1 MSTATDT
8 LDFLIIGAG
17 PAGLSAAD
25 AAAREGLSYLVIE
38 KGTIANTIRQYP
50 VGRTMFST
58 PNELEMREGS
68 LQPIREKP
76 TREELL
82 SHYIHFVLDHD
93 LHITTGEEVIDVAG
107 NYEDGFTVRTRC
119 RSFDGK
125 QNENNYHARSILFAI
140 GAMEYPRHLDV
151 PGEDLPKVYHRFV
164 DPYPYVRKE
173 VMVVGGGNSAAEAAL
188 FLSEEGARTTMAI
201 WREDWENRDPKA
213 GAMKHWVR
221 SPLEKE
227 IAEGRLRVI
236 LYKQID
242 EVTYDSVRL
251 TTDEGESKT
260 IPNDVVFVLVGSD
273 ADLTLL
279 KKLGVKTELGKLTE
293 VPVYD
298 TETCETNVRGIYV
311 AAPCASRAYRDKR
324 RVALEFLLN
333 KESLYGSI
341 DCRRYCWLRSHV
353 HPELSRVR
361 DSICGHRTYSGFSA
375 GSVSRFEQMDRDQL
389 CDHFHHRNYR
399 RSNLCGNR

>member
-1 MSTATDT
+1 MSET
-8 LDFLIIGAG
+8 LDLLIIGAG

-25 AAAREGLSYLVIE
+25 AAAREGLSYVVIE

-58 PNELEMREGS
+58 PNELEMREAS
-68 LQPIREKP
+68 LQPIGEKP

-93 LHITTGEEVIDVAG
+93 LKINTGEEVFDVSG
-107 NYEDGFTVRTRC
+107 NFDDGFIVQTRVNLHEQKQERTY
-119 RSFDGK
+119 
-125 QNENNYHARSILFAI
+125 QARAILFAI

-151 PGEDLPKVYHRFV
+151 PGEDLPKVHHRFV
-164 DPYPYVRKE
+164 EPYPYVRRE
-173 VMVVGGGNSAAEAAL
+173 ALVIGGGNSAAEAAL

-221 SPLEKE
+221 SPLERE

-236 LYKQID
+236 LYKHID
-242 EVTYDSVRL
+242 EITDESVRM
-251 TTDEGESKT
+251 TTEEGESLT
-260 IPNDVVFVLVGSD
+260 IRNDVVFVLVGSD

-279 KKLGVKTELGKLTE
+279 KNLGVKTEPGKLTE

-298 TETCETNVRGIYV
+298 PETFETNVPGIFV
-311 AAPCASRAYRDKR
+311 AGHFTHSRHIKAAIDVPRKLVPLLAEKL
-324 RVALEFLLN
+324 RV
-333 KESLYGSI
+333 
-341 DCRRYCWLRSHV
+341 
-353 HPELSRVR
+353 
-361 DSICGHRTYSGFSA
+361 
-375 GSVSRFEQMDRDQL
+375 SV
-389 CDHFHHRNYR
+389 
-399 RSNLCGNR
+399 